1 MRFVAFPLGQTMRY
15 PSDKL
20 DRKLA
25 ALMTGNNHFR
35 NRLKSFLYLSGDPQQ
50 PVDRMEHALQLI
62 INADE
67 LSKKVGD
74 VKRAKFGHLKAKLEK
89 KLEKKEITQE
99 EMEQLLAVE
108 AARWDAIL
116 VDEFTFESM
125 KQGTFNSVIDYVK
138 SPFI

>member
-1 MRFVAFPLGQTMRY
+1 MRY